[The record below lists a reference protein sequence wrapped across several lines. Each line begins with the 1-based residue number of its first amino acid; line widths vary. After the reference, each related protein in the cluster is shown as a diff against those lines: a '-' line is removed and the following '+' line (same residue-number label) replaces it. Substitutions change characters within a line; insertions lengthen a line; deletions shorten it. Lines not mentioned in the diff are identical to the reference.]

1 VADLGFANMSFQN
14 KQSIKHPPLS
24 MRMKV
29 LEVYYKKLS
38 ESDHID
44 ALVLYKN
51 TMGGLYHRFNPWL
64 RQRFYTRKSFMPKEE
79 EKYDDYN

>member
-1 VADLGFANMSFQN
+1 MSFSN
-14 KQSIKHPPLS
+14 KTKITHPPLS

-29 LEVYYKKLS
+29 LEKYYEKIN

-51 TMGGLYHRFNPWL
+51 TMGALYRRYNPWL
-64 RQRFYTRKSFMPKEE
+64 RVRLYNRNSFMPKEE
-79 EKYDDYN
+79 DYEEYEID